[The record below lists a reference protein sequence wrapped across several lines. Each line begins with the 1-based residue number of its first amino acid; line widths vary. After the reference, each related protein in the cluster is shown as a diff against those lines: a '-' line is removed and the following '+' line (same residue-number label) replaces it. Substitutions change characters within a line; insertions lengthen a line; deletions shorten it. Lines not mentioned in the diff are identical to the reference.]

1 MRAFPQSSIA
11 PAEPVAGGSGSSVS
25 KLLRRRPRSR
35 ALGWGIAL
43 GGTAL
48 LTTGLLPIRG
58 DLTPLSKGFFYL
70 VIVVAAAATGGLAPG
85 ISASFLGFLV
95 FNFFFLPPYGTFIIA
110 RGEYVVVL
118 FVFLGISVLISLV
131 VARASE
137 RAEAA
142 EGREVELR
150 LLQDLSSTL
159 VELPPGID
167 AYRALLAQMLDR
179 FAFGS
184 AALFVQDEGEVRG
197 LREEVTVGAESGSIE
212 VRSDP
217 TAPGRPQE
225 RLPLSI
231 ASRVVGLVVLCGD
244 RAPLT
249 PAESRVLRSVCDQLA
264 LVIERD
270 RLLRTA
276 TRAEVY
282 RQGDEMRRALLV
294 AVSHDL
300 RTPLAAIK
308 TSVTDLLDED
318 VQHADEDRREA
329 LQAIDRESDRLNDL
343 IANLLD
349 MSRIELGVLKPRT
362 ASVSVGESVDSA
374 LDAVRS
380 RWPVVD
386 IRSQVDDVV
395 VRADPVFLE
404 RVVGNLLENAA
415 RAASS
420 SANPVVEV
428 LGDRAGDRQIVR
440 VRDHGLGVD
449 DRSKQGLF
457 YPFYRLDGRSVRLG
471 PGLGLAIAKGFLSLM
486 DGEIWVEETSGGGAT
501 FAFSLPAAQ
510 GSA

>member
-1 MRAFPQSSIA
+1 MSASAR
-11 PAEPVAGGSGSSVS
+11 PAHASAETGPTLSD
-25 KLLRRRPRSR
+25 LLARRPRSR
-35 ALGWGIAL
+35 LLGWAIAAAGSIAL
-43 GGTAL
+43 TATL
-48 LTTGLLPIRG
+48 IPIREN
-58 DLTPLSKGFFYL
+58 LTPLSKGFFFL
-70 VIVVAAAATGGLAPG
+70 IVVVGAAWAGGLGPG
-85 ISASFLGFLV
+85 ILAAFLGFAL
-95 FNFFFLPPYGTFIIA
+95 FNFFFLPPYDTFVIA
-110 RGEYVVVL
+110 RGEHVVVL
-118 FVFLGISVLISLV
+118 FVFLGISVLISLA

-142 EGREVELR
+142 EGREAELR

-159 VELPPGID
+159 VEIPPGAE
-167 AYRALLAQMLDR
+167 AYRALLGQLLER
-179 FAFGS
+179 FGFEA

-197 LREEVTVGAESGSIE
+197 LREELTVGAEPGSIQ

-217 TAPGRPQE
+217 TAAGRPQE
-225 RLPLSI
+225 RLALSI

-244 RAPLT
+244 RSPLT

-282 RQGDEMRRALLV
+282 RQSDEMRRALLG

-308 TSVTDLLDED
+308 TSVTDLLDEEVD
-318 VQHADEDRREA
+318 HSDEDRLEA

-349 MSRIELGVLKPRT
+349 MSRIELGVLKPRA
-362 ASVSVGESVDSA
+362 ASVGIGETI
-374 LDAVRS
+374 DAAADAIRA
-380 RWPVVD
+380 RWPVVE
-386 IRSQVDDVV
+386 IRPSVDDVV

-415 RAASS
+415 RAAST
-420 SANPVVEV
+420 ATEPVVEIV
-428 LGDRAGDRQIVR
+428 GDRVGERRVVR
-440 VRDHGLGVD
+440 VRDHGPGLD
-449 DRSKQGLF
+449 EKSKEALF
-457 YPFYRLDGRSVRLG
+457 YPFYRLDGRNVRLG

-486 DGEIWVEETSGGGAT
+486 DGEIWVEETPGGGAT
-501 FAFSLPAAQ
+501 FAFSLP
-510 GSA
+510 SAEEPS